1 MMQQYIL
8 LYSAL
13 FIVSTDSSD
22 IFPFSLFCIDLLDEK
37 HTSPS
42 LPPKKT
48 KNKTKKQQ
56 QTTSET
62 KTKKQVDFLE
72 CCQCVWAMLLVFHGS
87 KLCKSYFDS
96 MLPFSRADKRT
107 APLKERSGEKRK
119 SITMTGLEPAPPRR
133 GQRVLP
139 LPSHLSPSTSHPAM
153 FR

>member
-13 FIVSTDSSD
+13 FIVSTDTSD
-22 IFPFSLFCIDLLDEK
+22 IFPFLLFCIDLLHEK
-37 HTSPS
+37 HSSPS
-42 LPPKKT
+42 LPPKKQQ
-48 KNKTKKQQ
+48 KQQQQKQQ

-62 KTKKQVDFLE
+62 KTKQVDFLK

-96 MLPFSRADKRT
+96 MLPFSRADKRI

-139 LPSHLSPSTSHPAM
+139 RPSPLSPSTSHPAM
-153 FR
+153 FQ